1 MEYRKLG
8 RTGAEV
14 SALGLGCMGMS
25 DFYSHAK
32 EAEDRNIGVIH
43 RAVELGVNLLDSGD
57 YYGFGHNEL
66 LIGRAIK
73 EFPREKVFI
82 SVKFGA
88 LRNWDGNFLGV
99 DTRPSSIRNF
109 IGYSLQRL
117 GTDHIDLYY
126 PGRIDPNVPIEETV
140 GTLAELVNEGKI
152 RYVGLSEASAETVRR
167 AAKVHPLAKLQTE
180 YSLFTRDIETNGVL
194 EACRELGV
202 SIVAYSPLS
211 RGLLT
216 GAIKSADDLKGRD
229 FRVAIPRFQGENLE
243 KNLKI
248 VSKLQEIAAEKG
260 CSPSQLALAWLL
272 SRGEDIIPIFGTR
285 SNERLEENLGALKI
299 ELLEGDLTR
308 IDQAAP
314 VGAAAGLRYPEA
326 AMRSVNA

>member
-8 RTGAEV
+8 KTGAEV
-14 SALGLGCMGMS
+14 SPLGLGCMGMS

-32 EAEDRNIGVIH
+32 EAEDKDIGVIH

-73 EFPREKVFI
+73 GFSRDKVFL

-99 DTRPSSIRNF
+99 DTRPASIRNF

-126 PGRIDPNVPIEETV
+126 PGRIDPNVPVEETI

-167 AAKVHPLAKLQTE
+167 AAKVHPLAKLRTE

-194 EACRELGV
+194 DTCRELGV
-202 SIVAYSPLS
+202 SIVAYSPLG

-216 GAIKSADDLKGRD
+216 GTIKSGEDLKGRD
-229 FRVAIPRFQGENLE
+229 FRVAIPRFQGENLK
-243 KNLKI
+243 KNLEI
-248 VSKLQEIAAEKG
+248 VSELGEIAVEKG
-260 CSPSQLALAWLL
+260 CSPSQLALALLL

-299 ELLEGDLTR
+299 ELLEGDLKR
-308 IDQAAP
+308 IDEAAP
-314 VGAAAGLRYPEA
+314 VGAASGFRYPEA

>member
-88 LRNWDGNFLGV
+88 LRNWDGNFLCV

-167 AAKVHPLAKLQTE
+167 AAKVHPLAKLQSE

-194 EACRELGV
+194 ETCRELGV

-243 KNLKI
+243 KNLNI

-260 CSPSQLALAWLL
+260 CSPSHLALAWLL